1 MKNEQMIKRFIFKPT
16 IIYLIFGL
24 LALCLRLY
32 FNFSQELIPGA
43 NGGYYPLQ
51 VRSVLTNGHLGFSD
65 MPLIFYLNAFIIKI
79 ISFFGFPTTDNLILN
94 VVKVIDSLSIPLL
107 LIPLYKI
114 IHLTKQPSSIIF
126 EVSIIAFSVLSL
138 SPLILLSDF
147 QKNAL
152 AIVFLFCFFAYFP
165 NYLHKKGKMY
175 ILLSF
180 LFLLLTGLTH
190 FGTFIFA
197 VFIITIVM
205 LYLFRKKALF
215 PLIIIIIASSGLVA
229 IFDLTRFNR
238 LLTFGNS
245 IFERP
250 ALLNGMLVPPDFL
263 NIFISVSLVIIGAIA
278 LKRSSSILT
287 PYQKAVI
294 ISSMVCLT
302 AFSFP
307 LLDGDYFGRFGLF
320 LFIPQLLLIIQIA
333 PVISVRQLKTI
344 GIFLLLF
351 TLLSILGFMG
361 RPKPT
366 VIDQTE
372 FENLKELNYVI
383 ENDKE
388 TIIIAK
394 HGLEWWTAWALH
406 TKVGQ
411 DKAIDKT
418 LFEKYK
424 NVIFLIQ
431 IKGFGN
437 DSKKMPFHEPSIPPN
452 AELIYSSDY
461 FKAFQLRHIDEKR

>member
-1 MKNEQMIKRFIFKPT
+1 M
-16 IIYLIFGL
+16 
-24 LALCLRLY
+24 
-32 FNFSQELIPGA
+32 
-43 NGGYYPLQ
+43 
-51 VRSVLTNGHLGFSD
+51 
-65 MPLIFYLNAFIIKI
+65 
-79 ISFFGFPTTDNLILN
+79 
-94 VVKVIDSLSIPLL
+94 
-107 LIPLYKI
+107 
-114 IHLTKQPSSIIF
+114 
-126 EVSIIAFSVLSL
+126 
-138 SPLILLSDF
+138 
-147 QKNAL
+147 
-152 AIVFLFCFFAYFP
+152 
-165 NYLHKKGKMY
+165 
-175 ILLSF
+175 
-180 LFLLLTGLTH
+180 
-190 FGTFIFA
+190 
-197 VFIITIVM
+197 
-205 LYLFRKKALF
+205 
-215 PLIIIIIASSGLVA
+215 
-229 IFDLTRFNR
+229 
-238 LLTFGNS
+238 
-245 IFERP
+245 
-250 ALLNGMLVPPDFL
+250 NGMLAPPDFL

-278 LKRSSSILT
+278 LKRSSGILT

-294 ISSMVCLT
+294 ISSVVCLT

-320 LFIPQLLLIIQIA
+320 LFVPQILLIIQIA

-411 DKAIDKT
+411 EKAIDKT

-431 IKGFGN
+431 INGFGN

-461 FKAFQLRHIDEKR
+461 FKAFQLREK